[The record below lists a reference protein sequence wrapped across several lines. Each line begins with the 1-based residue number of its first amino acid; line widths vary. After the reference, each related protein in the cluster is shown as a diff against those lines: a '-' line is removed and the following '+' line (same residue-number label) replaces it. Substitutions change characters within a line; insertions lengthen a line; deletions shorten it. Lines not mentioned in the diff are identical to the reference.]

1 MIAFELFDKIISAIK
16 EQDETDEKVSQA
28 MELLC
33 DSWVMMNSKNRK
45 YIALSKL
52 LTEVMQDKGDWIGWW
67 LYEDVKKEAFLKNK
81 KVVDLSTT
89 KQLYDFLVKNSK
101 E

>member
-16 EQDETDEKVSQA
+16 EQDEVDEQVSKA

-33 DSWVMMNSKNRK
+33 DSWVMMNSKNKR
-45 YIALSKL
+45 YAVLSEL

-67 LYEDVKKEAFLKNK
+67 LYEDVKKEAFLKNNK
-81 KVVDLSTT
+81 KVDLSTT
-89 KQLYDFLVKNSK
+89 KQLYDFLVNATKK
-101 E
+101 

>member
-1 MIAFELFDKIISAIK
+1 MILFELFDKIISAIK